1 MCRSERAVPAA
12 TLPRLIRRGLLALWL
27 VAGAWAGSAGP
38 LHAQQISP
46 TPPTIDTIVIITHD
60 VFTPDE
66 VEGKGAFRLMNK
78 LHIVTKPKVIFD
90 ELLFQVGERFDA
102 VKLQESERNLR
113 KREIFKSV
121 HLDTATI
128 DGKFAVIVDTQDGW
142 STKPNLKFSVATDG
156 SWTGRFGLT
165 EVNLLGLGNLA
176 SIAYVKD
183 VDRHGP
189 ELAANFR
196 RIGGSQVRAKGV
208 ASLWNDGTN
217 GWWRAG
223 DPFYSDL
230 DRLSLDYHG
239 DAAGGRVLQYRVDS
253 AGTDT
258 TQYRRD
264 AFINRAWGGYA
275 TLARPNAYVRL
286 GGLGEIRQDRYVLM
300 QDTGMTVPDS
310 VYGIVGL
317 WAEYRRSRFAEV
329 RYFNGFTTEDI
340 DVSTRIKLGLNFAP
354 DAWGYQSNGLGP
366 QLEAALG
373 GTGRTGFFVATLK
386 ANGLFNDAGL
396 DSGRV
401 IFELTLGSQ
410 FAERHSTAL
419 FIQGGVMKDPPPGEE
434 FDLGF
439 TTPPRSWG
447 AHSFVGT
454 RSIWGTLEHRWFALE
469 GLFNL
474 LSLGFAAFL
483 DYGGAWYPDQEA
495 RFGGNIGIG
504 LRPGGALS
512 TAARTGR
519 IDIGYRFGEGSDVG
533 SRLVLTFGGSIVFP
547 WVKDPGAI
555 VKKEGP

>member
-1 MCRSERAVPAA
+1 MCRSERAVSLA
-12 TLPRLIRRGLLALWL
+12 RMIGRGLLGIALALAWC
-27 VAGAWAGSAGP
+27 GATGP
-38 LHAQQISP
+38 LAAQQ
-46 TPPTIDTIVIITHD
+46 IDTIVVVTQD
-60 VFTPDE
+60 PFTPE
-66 VEGKGAFRLMNK
+66 EAKGKGVFRVMNK
-78 LHIVTKPKVIFD
+78 LHIVTNPQVIFG
-90 ELLFQVGERFDA
+90 EMLLRVGDPFDA
-102 VKLQESERNLR
+102 AALEESERNLR

-121 HLDTATI
+121 ELDTATI

-142 STKPNLKFSVATDG
+142 TTKPNLKFSVATDG
-156 SWTGRFGLT
+156 SWTGSFGLT
-165 EVNLLGLGNLA
+165 ESNLLGLGNLA
-176 SIAYVKD
+176 SLAYVKD

-196 RIGGSQVRAKGV
+196 RIGSSQVRAKGLV
-208 ASLWNDGTN
+208 NLWNDGSV

-239 DAAGGRVLQYRVDS
+239 DAAGGRVLRYRVDS

-258 TQYRRD
+258 TEFRRD
-264 AFINRAWGGYA
+264 ALINRAWGGYA
-275 TLARPNAYVRL
+275 TWAHPTGYFRL
-286 GGLGEIRQDRYVLM
+286 GGLGEIRQDKYVLT
-300 QDTGMTVPDS
+300 QDTGTSVPDS

-317 WAEYRRSRFAEV
+317 WAEYRRSRFAEM

-340 DVSTRIKLGLNFAP
+340 DVSTRIKLGLNLAP

-366 QLEAALG
+366 QLEAAFG
-373 GTGRTGFFVATLK
+373 GTSRAGFFVATLK
-386 ANGLFNDAGL
+386 ANGLFNAAGL
-396 DSGRV
+396 DSGRGT
-401 IFELTLGSQ
+401 FELTLGRQ
-410 FAERHSTAL
+410 FAHRHSTAL
-419 FIQGGVMKDPPPGEE
+419 FIQGGVMENPPPGEE

-439 TTPPRSWG
+439 NTPPRSWEP
-447 AHSFVGT
+447 HSFVGT
-454 RSIWGTLEHRWFALE
+454 RSIWGTVEHRWYALE

-474 LSLGFAAFL
+474 LSLGFAAFV

-512 TAARTGR
+512 GAARTGR
-519 IDIGYRFGEGSDVG
+519 IDIGYRFGDGSDEG

-547 WVKDPGAI
+547 WIKDITAI